1 MRIADSFIV
10 QAPVERTW
18 TAITDP
24 EIVGTCMPG
33 CEEIE
38 TVSDTLYRAKVRI
51 KIGPISANFALKVE
65 VLEEHPPTRIVFV
78 SRGEEGDRA
87 SKVQAENML
96 TLEPLDGGTT
106 RVLYESEVSVTG
118 RLAKFGFG
126 MMKKKTQS
134 LAEEFASGLEDRL
147 NAAVN
152 G

>member
-1 MRIADSFIV
+1 MRIADSFV
-10 QAPVERTW
+10 VHAPVERTW

-24 EIVGTCMPG
+24 AIVGTCMPG

-38 TVSDTLYRAKVRI
+38 MVSDTLYRARVGIR
-51 KIGPISANFALKVE
+51 IGPVSASFSLEVE
-65 VLEEHPPTRIVFV
+65 VLEEQPPTRIVFV

-87 SKVQAENML
+87 SRVQAENML
-96 TLEPLDGGTT
+96 TLEPLDGGAT

-134 LAEEFASGLEDRL
+134 LAEEFASSLEDRL
-147 NAAVN
+147 NVAVN